1 MARVAPSI
9 PASLAELSPDTWT
22 APFWES
28 AHEHRLVAPRCTK
41 CGTFRMPPSPFC
53 WKCRSQDVDWVELS
67 GRGTV
72 FTFSVARHPFIP
84 LLADAVPYV
93 IAVVELEDAAGVRLV
108 ANLIDI
114 DPEEV
119 RIGMP
124 VSVAWDDIDA
134 NTTIPRFAPV
144 SDPT

>member
-1 MARVAPSI
+1 
-9 PASLAELSPDTWT
+9 
-22 APFWES
+22 
-28 AHEHRLVAPRCTK
+28 
-41 CGTFRMPPSPFC
+41 MPPSPFC

-84 LLADAVPYV
+84 QLADAVPYV
-93 IAVVELEDAAGVRLV
+93 IAVVELEDAPGVRLI
-108 ANLIDI
+108 ANVIDI

-134 NTTIPRFAPV
+134 NTTIPRFTPV
-144 SDPT
+144 AV